1 MKNNG
6 ENFWR
11 YQNKPYLCIAFETET
26 LRTFSSAGSE
36 RLPYKQRVGGSNPS
50 TSTKQILSVSVFK
63 KARTFS
69 SAGSERLPYKQRV
82 GGSNPSTS
90 TQKIPFQESVFRK
103 DLGRLAQLVQSVCL
117 TSRGSAVRIRQRPQL
132 LYPKNA
138 IIGSPASDCRA
149 IFFVLIRRGCERL
162 LPPCGQESVQSS
174 SSPYSVPVGFGGA
187 G

>member
-1 MKNNG
+1 MGKTFG
-6 ENFWR
+6 DI
-11 YQNKPYLCIAFETET
+11 KIS
-26 LRTFSSAGSE
+26 RTFASLLKRKRFGRLAQLVQSVCLTSRGSAVRIRQRPPKRFFLFPFSKRPGRLAQLVQSVCLTSRGSAV
-36 RLPYKQRVGGSNPS
+36 RIRQRPP
-50 TSTKQILSVSVFK
+50 K
-63 KARTFS
+63 
-69 SAGSERLPYKQRV
+69 
-82 GGSNPSTS
+82 
-90 TQKIPFQESVFRK
+90 KIPFQESVFRK

-174 SSPYSVPVGFGGA
+174 SSPYSVPVGSGGV